1 MAETGIVEIVRL
13 YIGRGLRAEP
23 FGEEDEKLE
32 VSVDLQDL
40 GEQLDVALDYLGHHL
55 AGPVAALP
63 AAGLVPVGTLYAAD
77 DGVVYQSD
85 GAAWTV
91 WATMGGSPA
100 AATQVW
106 MPLFDSDGTAVL
118 DDTGVIP
125 TLIPLT

>member
-1 MAETGIVEIVRL
+1 LAEQITEIVRL
-13 YIGRGLRAEP
+13 YLGRGLRGEP
-23 FGEEDEKLE
+23 FPETGEKLE
-32 VSVDLQDL
+32 LSVDLQDL
-40 GEQLDVALDYLGHHL
+40 GEELDVALDYLGHHL
-55 AGPVAALP
+55 AGTVAARPVAA
-63 AAGLVPVGTLYAAD
+63 LVPVGTLYAAD

-100 AATQVW
+100 DQTQVW

-125 TLIPLT
+125 TLITLA

>member
-1 MAETGIVEIVRL
+1 LAEQITEIVRL
-13 YIGRGLRAEP
+13 YVGRGLRGEP
-23 FGEEDEKLE
+23 FPETDEKLE
-32 VSVDLQDL
+32 LSVDLLDL
-40 GEQLDVALDYLGHHL
+40 GEELDVALDYLGHHL
-55 AGPVAALP
+55 AGTVAARPVAA
-63 AAGLVPVGTLYAAD
+63 LVPVGTLYAAD

-100 AATQVW
+100 DQTQVW

-125 TLIPLT
+125 TLIPLA